1 MSDSKIAAQTRTEF
15 GKGSAR
21 QARRAGQIPA
31 VIYGHGAE
39 PVHVLLPGQETTLAV
54 RTANAVLELDVD
66 GKDHLTL
73 VKAIQRHPLRQSVD
87 HLDLLTVKRGEK
99 VQVEVSVSVQGEPA
113 PGLALSL
120 DIPAV
125 AVLADAL
132 KLPENL
138 VLNIEGRGEGSIT
151 AAELELPKNVELE
164 IDPETVIATIDEP
177 VEQDLPEDDAAEPAE
192 AAAEAEA
199 E

>member
-1 MSDSKIAAQTRTEF
+1 MSDNKMAAQARTEF

-39 PVHVLLPGQETTLAV
+39 PVHVLLPAQATTLAV

-99 VQVEVSVSVQGEPA
+99 VEVEVSVSVHGEPA
-113 PGLALSL
+113 PGLTLSL
-120 DIPAV
+120 DIPSV
-125 AVLADAL
+125 SVLADAL
-132 KLPENL
+132 KLPEHL
-138 VLNIEGRGEGSIT
+138 VLNVEGRGEGSIT
-151 AAELELPKNVELE
+151 AADLELPKNVELVT
-164 IDPETVIATIDEP
+164 DAETVIATVDLP
-177 VEQDLPEDDAAEPAE
+177 VEEEAPEAAAE
-192 AAAEAEA
+192 AAAE
-199 E
+199 